1 MVLPNPPQLRSPSNA
16 PFNEEASASINF
28 STAPAPSPTL
38 KIYFRFHNPTSQK
51 NAIFSPKN
59 DLLYLNQLVVVV
71 SHSLFLFCFSLS
83 LSLSF
88 LLFFFSSFLLYHHV
102 NDQDFIERM
111 GHDGEEGDAQVDVR
125 AQGEARAEDDPG
137 QHREAPA
144 A

>member
-51 NAIFSPKN
+51 NVIFSPKN

-71 SHSLFLFCFSLS
+71 SHSLFFVLFLSLS
-83 LSLSF
+83 LSLFFFSSF
-88 LLFFFSSFLLYHHV
+88 LLFFFSSLSSCQRPRFY
-102 NDQDFIERM
+102 
-111 GHDGEEGDAQVDVR
+111 
-125 AQGEARAEDDPG
+125 
-137 QHREAPA
+137 
-144 A
+144 